1 MESKPYLIFYLDKS
15 PYAIAAPTVK
25 EIFPLPELIPLP
37 EAPTDI
43 IGVLNLRGAIL
54 PIMHLGLRLGR
65 SSITCQ
71 LSDQV
76 VVLNLQGLQIGMV
89 VDLVQDLQT
98 IDQNL
103 IQIQPDYGRSLQPNP
118 INPAFI
124 AGIAKIESELIV
136 ILNPETLIRQPAQVT
151 AISWEQTEGN
161 MARSAVLEPS
171 LLDLDNNLEADQ
183 IFLEERIADEDPD
196 LGLDQ
201 LFANLKAA
209 DLKQEISTESQI
221 ETDQTPAQIGFGD
234 FYDRFLPGI
243 SPADRDV
250 LLRRAENLRLP
261 LVDLNDA
268 TGLFP
273 MAIVKLGGE
282 SFGIDLSVIQE
293 FTSIRNLTRIP
304 CCPNHIVGN
313 MNLRG
318 EIITLVDIRHI
329 LNLSGAPVKIGSKT
343 IVVQVQDILA
353 GLPVD
358 DVADVTYI
366 NPQQIKPLPIALPAS
381 SEAYLQGT
389 VSVFDLTLGIL
400 DLPKILTGKELIVNE
415 TV

>member
-15 PYAIAAPTVK
+15 PYAIAAQTVK

-54 PIMHLGLRLGR
+54 PIVHLGLRLGR
-65 SSITCQ
+65 SPVTCK

-76 VVLNLQGLQIGMV
+76 VVLDLQGLQIGMV
-89 VDLVQDLQT
+89 VDRVQDLQT

-136 ILNPETLIRQPAQVT
+136 ILNPETLIRQPELVT
-151 AISWEQTEGN
+151 AIIYEQTEVSESTLFDLDSN
-161 MARSAVLEPS
+161 FESDRVDRL
-171 LLDLDNNLEADQ
+171 LLDESIPDENLDLEFD
-183 IFLEERIADEDPD
+183 R
-196 LGLDQ
+196 
-201 LFANLKAA
+201 LFANLQAA
-209 DLKQEISTESQI
+209 DLKQDPSTEPQI
-221 ETDQTPAQIGFGD
+221 ATDQMLTQTQFGD
-234 FYDRFLPGI
+234 FYDRYLPEI
-243 SPADRDV
+243 SATDRDIF
-250 LLRRAENLRLP
+250 LRRAENLRLP

-273 MAIVKLGGE
+273 LAIVKLGGE
-282 SFGIDLSVIQE
+282 SFGIDLSAIQE

-329 LNLSGAPVKIGSKT
+329 LNLSGAPVKIGNKT
-343 IVVQVQDILA
+343 VVVQVQDILA
-353 GLPVD
+353 GLTVD

-366 NPQQIKPLPIALPAS
+366 NPIQIKPVPIALPAS

-389 VSVFDLTLGIL
+389 VSLFDLTLGIL
-400 DLPKILTGKELIVNE
+400 DLPKILAGKELIVNE

>member
-15 PYAIAAPTVK
+15 PYAIAAQTVK

-43 IGVLNLRGAIL
+43 IGVLNLRGEIL

-65 SSITCQ
+65 SPITCQ

-76 VVLNLQGLQIGMV
+76 VVLDLQGLQIGMV
-89 VDLVQDLQT
+89 VDRVQDLQT

-103 IQIQPDYGRSLQPNP
+103 IQTRPDYGRSLQPNP

-136 ILNPETLIRQPAQVT
+136 ILNPETLIRQSEQVT
-151 AISWEQTEGN
+151 AISSGHK
-161 MARSAVLEPS
+161 MANPEEP
-171 LLDLDNNLEADQ
+171 ETT
-183 IFLEERIADEDPD
+183 FLELDSNFENVQLIPDENPV
-196 LGLDQ
+196 LGLEE
-201 LFANLKAA
+201 LFSNLKAV
-209 DLKQEISTESQI
+209 DLKPETPSESQ
-221 ETDQTPAQIGFGD
+221 TATGD
-234 FYDRFLPGI
+234 FYDRYLPE
-243 SPADRDV
+243 SSATDRDIF
-250 LLRRAENLRLP
+250 LRRAENLRLP

-273 MAIVKLGGE
+273 LAIVKIGGE
-282 SFGIDLSVIQE
+282 SFGIDLTTILE
-293 FTSIRNLTRIP
+293 FTSIRNLTSIP
-304 CCPNHIVGN
+304 CCPSHIVGN

-318 EIITLVDIRHI
+318 EIITLVDIRNI
-329 LNLSGAPVKIGSKT
+329 LNLGGAPVKVGSKT
-343 IVVQVQDILA
+343 VVVQVQDILA

-358 DVADVTYI
+358 DVADVTYV
-366 NPQQIKPLPIALPAS
+366 NPMQIKPVPIALPAS

-389 VSVFDLTLGIL
+389 ISIFDLTLGIL
-400 DLPKILTGKELIVNE
+400 DLPKILAGKELIVNE